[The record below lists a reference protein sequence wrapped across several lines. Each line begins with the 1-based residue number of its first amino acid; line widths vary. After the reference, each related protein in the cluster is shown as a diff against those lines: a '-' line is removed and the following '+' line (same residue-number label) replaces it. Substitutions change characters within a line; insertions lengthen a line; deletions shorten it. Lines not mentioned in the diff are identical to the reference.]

1 MQDSIKSVIRHFL
14 TALAALGTYL
24 ASASLIPAEQA
35 ADVNAAGA
43 ALADP
48 LTLILTALAVP
59 LARWAVSW
67 FPWLGKGGGGSA
79 AVLMA
84 AAGTL
89 AGSLPSC
96 GPQAAADFET
106 VKKAVPFKGCYID
119 KNGNRICYSTTD
131 GVSLE
136 VDERSGK

>member
-1 MQDSIKSVIRHFL
+1 MQDSLKSVIRHFL

-48 LTLILTALAVP
+48 LTLILTALAMP
-59 LARWAVSW
+59 LAPWAVSW

-96 GPQAAADFET
+96 GPQAGEALKD
-106 VKKAVPFKGCYID
+106 VPIKACYTD
-119 KNGNRICYSTTD
+119 KDGNSVCYSTKD
-131 GVSLE
+131 GVSVE
-136 VDERSGK
+136 VDRRSSK

>member
-1 MQDSIKSVIRHFL
+1 MQDSLKSVIRHLL

-24 ASASLIPAEQA
+24 ASASLIPADQA

-59 LARWAVSW
+59 LARWVVSW
-67 FPWLGKGGGGSA
+67 LPWLGKSGGGSA
-79 AVLMA
+79 AVLIA
-84 AAGTL
+84 TAGAL

-96 GPQAAADFET
+96 GTPAGEALKNT
-106 VKKAVPFKGCYID
+106 PIKACYVD
-119 KNGNRICYSTTD
+119 ENGNRVCYSSKE

-136 VDERSGK
+136 VDRRSSK